1 MSTGVFQ
8 QVQDLRQTE
17 SVRMDEVRLLVFG
30 HQGKFVLLTEDLN
43 GCSGV
48 VIFSQAAAILA
59 HIPPRPNA
67 DLQDP
72 YAGEKNVQR
81 RMGEVVALFRT
92 YRTYFTT
99 ANDKLVISAMY
110 QGQTALPHQKVMIE
124 RSLQQMGLTYANKTY
139 VVLKPGEPRSNSH
152 GTIVIDARGGRP
164 MVYID
169 DQLVVPNSNF
179 DALQGQPS
187 VPRQSMGIFPVAIA
201 PRIRQSRGHWK
212 STTSYTSATTAE
224 KRPGRAIVPYG

>member
-1 MSTGVFQ
+1 MATGVFQ

-17 SVRMDEVRLLVFG
+17 SVGMDEVRLLVFG

-48 VIFSQAAAILA
+48 VILSQAAAILA
-59 HIPPRPNA
+59 HIPPRPNE

-72 YAGEKNVQR
+72 YAGEKNVER

-99 ANDKLVISAMY
+99 ANDMLVISAMY

-124 RSLQQMGLTYANKTY
+124 RFLQQMGLTYANKTY
-139 VVLKPGEPRSNSH
+139 VVLKPGEPRSSSH
-152 GTIVIDARGGRP
+152 GTIVIDARGERP
-164 MVYID
+164 MVYVD
-169 DQLVVPNSNF
+169 DQLVVPSSNLDTF
-179 DALQGQPS
+179 QGRSS
-187 VPRQSMGIFPVAIA
+187 VSRQSMGMFPITMASRV
-201 PRIRQSRGHWK
+201 RQSQ
-212 STTSYTSATTAE
+212 
-224 KRPGRAIVPYG
+224 V